1 MHACSSIIEHNLQ
14 SIQQSLLIT
23 SSPSRTS
30 SALSQFHV
38 SSSYQLPVSF
48 NPTNLLFPRPS
59 STINNH
65 LLNSIE
71 INLFHTLHYMILYSN
86 ENHNQIL
93 SLNIIQLFIYLF
105 IPYIHTYLYN
115 NKKEFLSNNDLI
127 QGMRLIWQPL
137 FEYHQPNIHIFN
149 AFIKPIIS
157 SNDQQEQ
164 RFIIEN
170 TNQHHRLSI
179 SIQSPIQKFITNKQP
194 LTDLTNIRIKKELKS
209 STFISADSDPTTTS
223 TSHNSATDFADYETT
238 TNNNNTRVRAPLV
251 HMNSICSVSDL
262 SRITISPLS
271 PG

>member
-149 AFIKPIIS
+149 AFIKPIIL
-157 SNDQQEQ
+157 SNDEQEQ
-164 RFIIEN
+164 IFP
-170 TNQHHRLSI
+170 NQQHRLSI
-179 SIQSPIQKFITNKQP
+179 LIKSPTETFIADKQP
-194 LTDLTNIRIKKELKS
+194 LSHLTNARIKKELKS
-209 STFISADSDPTTTS
+209 STFMATDSDTTTTHDS
-223 TSHNSATDFADYETT
+223 TSDPETA
-238 TNNNNTRVRAPLV
+238 NNKNIKIRAPLV
-251 HMNSICSVSDL
+251 HMNSICSVSVSDL
-262 SRITISPLS
+262 SRLTISPQS
-271 PG
+271 PGT